1 MNNSLLQSQLQS
13 QPLLFLNQVYPK
25 NPWYPKDGQPCGDGC
40 GATSSC
46 KLINKSQKIC
56 VRNKQTGTVFSK
68 PVIYF
73 N

>member
-1 MNNSLLQSQLQS
+1 MNNSVLQS

-25 NPWYPKDGQPCGDGC
+25 NPWYPKEGQPCKDGC

-46 KLINKSQKIC
+46 KLVDKERIC
-56 VRNKQTGTVFSK
+56 MRNKQTGSLFAK

-73 N
+73 K